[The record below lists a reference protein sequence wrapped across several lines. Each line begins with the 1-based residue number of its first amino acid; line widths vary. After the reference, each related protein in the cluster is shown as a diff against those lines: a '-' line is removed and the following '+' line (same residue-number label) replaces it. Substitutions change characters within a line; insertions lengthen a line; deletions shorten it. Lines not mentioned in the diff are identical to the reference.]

1 MSTINSENMFSPKY
15 PVQTLEKALDII
27 EILARESGNGVGIS
41 ELSRRLDI
49 GKSTIHRILDTL
61 SAYGYVDQV
70 SDKGNYRLSWRM
82 YEIGN
87 TLPRQRDLN
96 DFDNEILQALCDKS
110 QETVNLGVRDGID
123 VVIISKV
130 DQQTRHLE
138 RSNTLATENR
148 CMLPPWVK
156 FCCLKWSRRW

>member
-70 SDKGNYRLSWRM
+70 SDKGSYRLSWRM
-82 YEIGN
+82 YE
-87 TLPRQRDLN
+87 
-96 DFDNEILQALCDKS
+96 
-110 QETVNLGVRDGID
+110 
-123 VVIISKV
+123 
-130 DQQTRHLE
+130 
-138 RSNTLATENR
+138 
-148 CMLPPWVK
+148 
-156 FCCLKWSRRW
+156 